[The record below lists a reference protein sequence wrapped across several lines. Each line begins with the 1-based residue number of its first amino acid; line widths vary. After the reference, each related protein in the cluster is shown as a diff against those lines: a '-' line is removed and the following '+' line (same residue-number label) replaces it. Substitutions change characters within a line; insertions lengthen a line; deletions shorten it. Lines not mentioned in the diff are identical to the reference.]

1 MYLTPDLLWQ
11 SVAPFFHRAL
21 PQWLH
26 HEIFLSGTGNCVWL
40 TQAVLGASSP
50 NQDSG
55 RFFLRDDS
63 SKDADGKLSLRGD
76 FWVTSMGESNGEWG
90 ARRDQYVSDS
100 VVLHWAK
107 IKIKGLA

>member
-1 MYLTPDLLWQ
+1 MADISCSLCFISKPRLGQIL
-11 SVAPFFHRAL
+11 PF
-21 PQWLH
+21 
-26 HEIFLSGTGNCVWL
+26 
-40 TQAVLGASSP
+40 
-50 NQDSG
+50 
-55 RFFLRDDS
+55 RDDS